1 MKAASQVAAFE
12 LANSARRIA
21 APLVISA
28 ALACGGPVERPPL
41 QDVPRPETGQLG
53 ASMKAHVVDAQAAW
67 ELGRADPDLDTETLA
82 ELAGDYARAAHL
94 YELWPTADAAYR
106 NAVALDPDDF
116 ELNYVFATFLGLRGQ
131 PEEALQRLLMVR
143 DQRPEF
149 LPLRV
154 AVLEAHLDLGNLEAA
169 RQEAEAGIAQAP
181 DEPGLHFLYGQV
193 LLSEADWTGA
203 IAAFERTLELDPN
216 TDAAHRGL
224 ATAYAALGDAER
236 AAHHRGLQGSRR
248 PGIRD
253 DILGAL
259 GKESRDTLRLER
271 RAEAAFRRGNAP
283 VAASLLLQAH
293 DMDPERHRIN
303 IALAVAFNRIDQP
316 QRAREVL
323 ETHLQRDLD
332 DFSRAI
338 GLVNLGHAKARLG
351 LENEAIEDYRE
362 ALRLSP
368 GVPNARLNL
377 GTLLCRRPEAPEDRA
392 EALKLL
398 EQAYVQQPSGNAAV
412 HLAVCRRSAESTASA
427 LTTLRAAAADRQVPP
442 TDHAILRLAE
452 LRIELADESTS
463 SVGLEAALQR
473 AEEWFQRTR
482 RVEFLEMGIHALA
495 KLGRRDAAL
504 TNVDAALQAV
514 VGAGRQDLQLR
525 LEQTQSRIVD
535 NLDPRPI
542 DPLDA

>member
-1 MKAASQVAAFE
+1 MKPAIRIGFDLSS
-12 LANSARRIA
+12 SARRLA
-21 APLVISA
+21 ASLVIWA
-28 ALACGGPVERPPL
+28 ALGCTAPAERPPL
-41 QDVPRPETGQLG
+41 QDIPRPETDHLG
-53 ASMKAHVVDAQAAW
+53 AAMSTHVLDAQAAW
-67 ELGRADPDLDTETLA
+67 ELGRADPDLGAESLA
-82 ELAGDYARAAHL
+82 QLAADYARAAHL
-94 YELWPTADAAYR
+94 YELWSTADAAYR
-106 NAVALDPDDF
+106 NAVALDPEDF

-131 PEEALQRLLMVR
+131 PEEALQRLLRVR

-154 AVLEAHLDLGNLEAA
+154 AVLEAQLDLGNLEAA
-169 RQEAEAGIAQAP
+169 RQEAEAGIAEAP
-181 DEPGLHFLYGQV
+181 DEPGLHFLHGQV
-193 LLSEADWTGA
+193 LLSEANWTGA
-203 IAAFERTLELDPN
+203 IDAFDRTLELDPN

-224 ATAYAALGDAER
+224 ATAYAALGDAVR

-271 RAEAAFRRGNAP
+271 RAEAAFRRGNAR
-283 VAASLLLQAH
+283 VAAALLLQAH
-293 DMDPERHRIN
+293 EMDPERHRIN

-316 QRAREVL
+316 QRAREIL
-323 ETHLQRDLD
+323 ETHLERDLD

-351 LENEAIEDYRE
+351 LENEAIQDYRE

-377 GTLLCRRPEAPEDRA
+377 GTLLCRRPEAPQDRA

-412 HLAVCRRSAESTASA
+412 HLAVCRRRAENTASA
-427 LTTLRAAAADRQVPP
+427 LITLRAAVADRQVPA
-442 TDHAILRLAE
+442 TDHAVLRLAE
-452 LRIELADESTS
+452 LRIELADDNTTPAD
-463 SVGLEAALQR
+463 LEAALQR
-473 AEEWFQRTR
+473 AEQWFQRTR

-504 TNVDAALQAV
+504 ANVDAALQAV

-525 LEQTQSRIVD
+525 LEETQSRIVD
-535 NLDPRPI
+535 ALVPLSI